1 VRRVTILAVLAG
13 AAVGADA
20 IGYPGFGPDTNLL
33 DLADRFVQS
42 NNHTFCCLIGFP

>member
-20 IGYPGFGPDTNLL
+20 FGYQGFGPDTNLL
-33 DLADRFVQS
+33 DLADRCVQS
-42 NNHTFCCLIGFP
+42 NHTFCCLIGFP